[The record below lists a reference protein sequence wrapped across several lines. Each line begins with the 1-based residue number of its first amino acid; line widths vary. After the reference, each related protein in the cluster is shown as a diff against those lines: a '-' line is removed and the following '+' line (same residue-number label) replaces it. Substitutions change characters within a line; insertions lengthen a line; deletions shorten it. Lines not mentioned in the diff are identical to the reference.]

1 MQNRL
6 PKERELAE
14 LRVENHGKH
23 IALIT
28 LDNEPRRNAMSRQML
43 FELTDLWDDLSHSDH
58 RCVVITGAG
67 NKGFCAGAD
76 VSGDLS
82 ASPETAAKINKAL
95 LKTEIFPKPIIA
107 AINGDC
113 VAGGLELMLASD
125 IRAAAPHARFGLP
138 EVRLSIYPFG
148 GATVKLIHQIGH
160 VHAMKLILGAELID
174 AEEARRIDLINEV
187 VDAEKLMDW
196 AFGMAETIAAN
207 SPSAVQAV
215 KRKISTEIAEHALTQ
230 EALDQELGDTVR
242 QSPHFD
248 EGVAAFLEKRKPNY
262 D

>member
-1 MQNRL
+1 M
-6 PKERELAE
+6 AD
-14 LRVENHGKH
+14 LRVENHGKYV
-23 IALIT
+23 ALVT
-28 LDNEPRRNAMSRQML
+28 LDNEPRRNAMTRQML
-43 FELTDLWDDLSHSDH
+43 FDMADLWDDLARSEH
-58 RCVVITGAG
+58 RCVIITGTG

-76 VSGDLS
+76 VSGDLT

-95 LKTEIFPKPIIA
+95 LKTEVFPKPIIA
-107 AINGDC
+107 AVNGDC
-113 VAGGLELMLASD
+113 VAGGVELMLASD
-125 IRAAAPHARFGLP
+125 IRVAAPQARFGLP

-148 GATVKLIHQIGH
+148 GATVKLVHQIGY

-174 AEEARRIDLINEV
+174 AEEARRIHLVNEIVDADQLIN
-187 VDAEKLMDW
+187 W
-196 AFGMAETIAAN
+196 ALKMAETIATN

-230 EALDQELGDTVR
+230 EDLDQKLGNAVR
-242 QSPHFD
+242 NGPHFE

>member
-1 MQNRL
+1 M
-6 PKERELAE
+6 AD

-23 IALIT
+23 VALIT
-28 LDNEPRRNAMSRQML
+28 LDNEPRRNAMTRQML
-43 FELTDLWDDLSHSDH
+43 FDMADLWDDLACSEH
-58 RCVVITGAG
+58 RCVIITGTG

-76 VSGDLS
+76 VSGDLT

-107 AINGDC
+107 AVNGDC
-113 VAGGLELMLASD
+113 VAGGVELMLASD
-125 IRAAAPHARFGLP
+125 IRVAAPQARFGLP

-148 GATVKLIHQIGH
+148 GATVKLVHQIGY

-174 AEEARRIDLINEV
+174 AKEARRIHLVNEIVDADQLIN
-187 VDAEKLMDW
+187 W
-196 AFGMAETIAAN
+196 ALKMAETIATN

-230 EALDQELGDTVR
+230 EDLDQKLGDAVR
-242 QSPHFD
+242 NGPHFE

>member
-1 MQNRL
+1 M
-6 PKERELAE
+6 AD

-28 LDNEPRRNAMSRQML
+28 LDNEPRRNAMTRQML
-43 FELTDLWDDLSHSDH
+43 FDLADLWDDLARSEH
-58 RCVVITGAG
+58 RCVIITGTG

-76 VSGDLS
+76 VSGDLT

-95 LKTEIFPKPIIA
+95 LKTEVFPKPIIA
-107 AINGDC
+107 AVNGDC
-113 VAGGLELMLASD
+113 VAGGVELMLASD
-125 IRAAAPHARFGLP
+125 IRVAAPQARFGLP

-148 GATVKLIHQIGH
+148 GATVKLVHQIGY

-174 AEEARRIDLINEV
+174 AEEARRIDLVNEI
-187 VDAEKLMDW
+187 VDADQLMDW
-196 AFGMAETIAAN
+196 ALKMAETIANN

-230 EALDQELGDTVR
+230 EDLDQELGDAVR
-242 QSPHFD
+242 NGPHFE

>member
-1 MQNRL
+1 M
-6 PKERELAE
+6 AD

-28 LDNEPRRNAMSRQML
+28 LDNEPRRNAMTRQML
-43 FELTDLWDDLSHSDH
+43 FDLADLWDDLARSEH
-58 RCVVITGAG
+58 RCVIITGTG

-76 VSGDLS
+76 VSGDLT

-95 LKTEIFPKPIIA
+95 LKTEVFPKPIIA
-107 AINGDC
+107 AVNGDC
-113 VAGGLELMLASD
+113 VAGGVELMLASD
-125 IRAAAPHARFGLP
+125 IRVAAPQARFGLP

-148 GATVKLIHQIGH
+148 GATVKLVHQIGY

-174 AEEARRIDLINEV
+174 AEEARRIHLVNEIVNADQLIN
-187 VDAEKLMDW
+187 W
-196 AFGMAETIAAN
+196 ALKMAETIATN

-230 EALDQELGDTVR
+230 EDLDQKLGDAVR
-242 QSPHFD
+242 NGPHFE

>member
-1 MQNRL
+1 M
-6 PKERELAE
+6 AD

-23 IALIT
+23 VALIT
-28 LDNEPRRNAMSRQML
+28 LDNEPRRNAMTRQML
-43 FELTDLWDDLSHSDH
+43 FDMADLWDDLARSEH
-58 RCVVITGAG
+58 RCVIITGTG

-76 VSGDLS
+76 VSGDLT

-95 LKTEIFPKPIIA
+95 LKTEVFPKPIIA
-107 AINGDC
+107 AVNGDC
-113 VAGGLELMLASD
+113 VAGGVELMLASD
-125 IRAAAPHARFGLP
+125 IRVAAPQARFGLP

-148 GATVKLIHQIGH
+148 GATVKLVHQIGY

-174 AEEARRIDLINEV
+174 AEEARRIHLVNEIVDADQLIN
-187 VDAEKLMDW
+187 W
-196 AFGMAETIAAN
+196 ALKMAETIATN

-215 KRKISTEIAEHALTQ
+215 KRKISTEIAEHALSQ
-230 EALDQELGDTVR
+230 EDLDQKLGDAVR
-242 QSPHFD
+242 NGPHFE

>member
-1 MQNRL
+1 M
-6 PKERELAE
+6 AD

-23 IALIT
+23 VALIT
-28 LDNEPRRNAMSRQML
+28 LDNEPRRNAMTRQML
-43 FELTDLWDDLSHSDH
+43 FDMADLWDDLARSEH
-58 RCVVITGAG
+58 RCVIITGTG

-76 VSGDLS
+76 VSGDLT

-95 LKTEIFPKPIIA
+95 LKTEVFPKPIIA
-107 AINGDC
+107 AVNGDC
-113 VAGGLELMLASD
+113 VAGGVELMLASD
-125 IRAAAPHARFGLP
+125 IRVAAPQARFGLP

-148 GATVKLIHQIGH
+148 GATVKLVHQIGY

-174 AEEARRIDLINEV
+174 AEEARRIHLVNEIVDADQLIN
-187 VDAEKLMDW
+187 W
-196 AFGMAETIAAN
+196 ALKMAETIATN

-230 EALDQELGDTVR
+230 EDLDQKLGDAVR
-242 QSPHFD
+242 NGPHFE

>member
-1 MQNRL
+1 M
-6 PKERELAE
+6 AD

-23 IALIT
+23 VALIT
-28 LDNEPRRNAMSRQML
+28 LDNEPRRNAMTRQML
-43 FELTDLWDDLSHSDH
+43 FDMADLWDDLARSDH
-58 RCVVITGAG
+58 RCVIITGTG

-76 VSGDLS
+76 VSGDLT

-95 LKTEIFPKPIIA
+95 LKTEVFPKPIIA
-107 AINGDC
+107 AVNGDC
-113 VAGGLELMLASD
+113 VAGGVELMLASD
-125 IRAAAPHARFGLP
+125 IRVAAPQARFGLP

-148 GATVKLIHQIGH
+148 GATVKLVHQIGY

-174 AEEARRIDLINEV
+174 AEEARRIHLVNEIVDADQLIN
-187 VDAEKLMDW
+187 W
-196 AFGMAETIAAN
+196 ALKMAETIATN

-215 KRKISTEIAEHALTQ
+215 KRKISTEIAEHALSQ
-230 EALDQELGDTVR
+230 EDLDQKLGDAVR
-242 QSPHFD
+242 NGPHFE

>member
-1 MQNRL
+1 M
-6 PKERELAE
+6 AD

-23 IALIT
+23 VALIT
-28 LDNEPRRNAMSRQML
+28 LDNEPRRNAMTRQML
-43 FELTDLWDDLSHSDH
+43 FDLADLWDDLARSEH
-58 RCVVITGAG
+58 RCVIITGTG

-76 VSGDLS
+76 VSGDLT

-95 LKTEIFPKPIIA
+95 LKTEVFPKPIIA
-107 AINGDC
+107 AVNGDC
-113 VAGGLELMLASD
+113 VAGGVELMLASD
-125 IRAAAPHARFGLP
+125 IRVAAPQARFGLP

-148 GATVKLIHQIGH
+148 GATVKLVHQIGY

-174 AEEARRIDLINEV
+174 AEEARRIDLVNEI
-187 VDAEKLMDW
+187 VDADQLMDW
-196 AFGMAETIAAN
+196 ALKMAETIATN

-230 EALDQELGDTVR
+230 EDLDQELGDAVR
-242 QSPHFD
+242 NGPHFE

>member
-1 MQNRL
+1 M
-6 PKERELAE
+6 AD

-23 IALIT
+23 VALIT
-28 LDNEPRRNAMSRQML
+28 LDNEPRRNAMTRQML
-43 FELTDLWDDLSHSDH
+43 FDMADLWDDLARSDH
-58 RCVVITGAG
+58 RCVIITGTG

-76 VSGDLS
+76 VSGDLT

-95 LKTEIFPKPIIA
+95 LKTEVFPKPIIA
-107 AINGDC
+107 AVNGDC
-113 VAGGLELMLASD
+113 VAGGVELMLASD
-125 IRAAAPHARFGLP
+125 IRVAAPQARFGLP

-148 GATVKLIHQIGH
+148 GATVKLVHQIGY

-174 AEEARRIDLINEV
+174 AEEARRIHLVNEIVDADQLIN
-187 VDAEKLMDW
+187 W
-196 AFGMAETIAAN
+196 ALKMAETIATN

-230 EALDQELGDTVR
+230 EDLDQKLGDAVR
-242 QSPHFD
+242 NGPHFE

>member
-1 MQNRL
+1 M
-6 PKERELAE
+6 AD

-23 IALIT
+23 VALIT
-28 LDNEPRRNAMSRQML
+28 LDNEPRRNAMTRQML
-43 FELTDLWDDLSHSDH
+43 YDMADLWDDLARSEH
-58 RCVVITGAG
+58 RCVIITGTG

-76 VSGDLS
+76 VSGDLT

-95 LKTEIFPKPIIA
+95 LKTEVFPKPIIA
-107 AINGDC
+107 AVNGDC
-113 VAGGLELMLASD
+113 VAGGVELMLASD
-125 IRAAAPHARFGLP
+125 IRVAAPQARFGLP

-148 GATVKLIHQIGH
+148 GATVKLVHQIGY

-174 AEEARRIDLINEV
+174 AEEARRIHLVNEIVDADQLIN
-187 VDAEKLMDW
+187 W
-196 AFGMAETIAAN
+196 ALKMAETIATN

-230 EALDQELGDTVR
+230 EDLDQKLGDAVR
-242 QSPHFD
+242 NGPHFE

>member
-1 MQNRL
+1 M
-6 PKERELAE
+6 AD

-23 IALIT
+23 VALIT
-28 LDNEPRRNAMSRQML
+28 LDNEPRRNAMTRQML
-43 FELTDLWDDLSHSDH
+43 FDMADLWDDLACSEH
-58 RCVVITGAG
+58 RCVIITGTG

-76 VSGDLS
+76 VSGDLT
-82 ASPETAAKINKAL
+82 ASPETSAKINKAL
-95 LKTEIFPKPIIA
+95 LKTEVFPKPIIA
-107 AINGDC
+107 AVNGDC
-113 VAGGLELMLASD
+113 VAGGVELMLASD
-125 IRAAAPHARFGLP
+125 IRVAAPQARFGLP

-148 GATVKLIHQIGH
+148 GATVKLVHQIGY

-174 AEEARRIDLINEV
+174 AEEARRIHLVNEIVNADQLIN
-187 VDAEKLMDW
+187 W
-196 AFGMAETIAAN
+196 ALKMAETIATN

-230 EALDQELGDTVR
+230 EDLDQKLGDAVR
-242 QSPHFD
+242 NGPHFE

>member
-1 MQNRL
+1 M
-6 PKERELAE
+6 AD

-23 IALIT
+23 VALIT
-28 LDNEPRRNAMSRQML
+28 LDNEPRRNAMTRQML
-43 FELTDLWDDLSHSDH
+43 FDLADLWDDLARSEH
-58 RCVVITGAG
+58 RCVIITGNG

-76 VSGDLS
+76 VSGDLG

-95 LKTEIFPKPIIA
+95 LKTEVFPKPIIA
-107 AINGDC
+107 AVNGDC
-113 VAGGLELMLASD
+113 VAGGVELMLASD
-125 IRAAAPHARFGLP
+125 IRVAAPQARFGLP

-148 GATVKLIHQIGH
+148 GATVKLVHQIGY

-174 AEEARRIDLINEV
+174 AEEARRIDLVNEI
-187 VDAEKLMDW
+187 VDADQLIDW
-196 AFGMAETIAAN
+196 ALKMAETIATN

-230 EALDQELGDTVR
+230 ENLDQELGDAVR
-242 QSPHFD
+242 NGPHFE

>member
-1 MQNRL
+1 M
-6 PKERELAE
+6 AD

-23 IALIT
+23 VALIT
-28 LDNEPRRNAMSRQML
+28 LDNEPRRNAMTRQML
-43 FELTDLWDDLSHSDH
+43 FDLADLWDDLARSEH
-58 RCVVITGAG
+58 RCVIITGTG

-76 VSGDLS
+76 VSGDLG

-95 LKTEIFPKPIIA
+95 LKTEVFPKPIIA
-107 AINGDC
+107 AVNGDC
-113 VAGGLELMLASD
+113 VAGGVELMLASD
-125 IRAAAPHARFGLP
+125 IRVAAPQARFGLP

-148 GATVKLIHQIGH
+148 GATVKLVHQIGY

-174 AEEARRIDLINEV
+174 AEEARRIHLVNEIVDADQLIN
-187 VDAEKLMDW
+187 W
-196 AFGMAETIAAN
+196 ALKMAETIATN

-230 EALDQELGDTVR
+230 EDLDQELGDAVR
-242 QSPHFD
+242 NGPHFE

>member
-1 MQNRL
+1 M
-6 PKERELAE
+6 AD

-28 LDNEPRRNAMSRQML
+28 LDNEPRRNAMTRQML
-43 FELTDLWDDLSHSDH
+43 FDLADLWDDLARSEH
-58 RCVVITGAG
+58 RCVIITGTG

-76 VSGDLS
+76 VSGDLT

-95 LKTEIFPKPIIA
+95 LKTEVFPKPIIA
-107 AINGDC
+107 AVNGDC
-113 VAGGLELMLASD
+113 VAGGVELMLASD
-125 IRAAAPHARFGLP
+125 IRVAAPQARFGLP

-148 GATVKLIHQIGH
+148 GATVKLVHQIGY

-174 AEEARRIDLINEV
+174 AEEARRIDLVNEI
-187 VDAEKLMDW
+187 VDADQLMDW
-196 AFGMAETIAAN
+196 ALKMAETIATN

-230 EALDQELGDTVR
+230 EDLDQELGDAVR
-242 QSPHFD
+242 NGPHFE

>member
-1 MQNRL
+1 M
-6 PKERELAE
+6 AD

-23 IALIT
+23 VALIT
-28 LDNEPRRNAMSRQML
+28 LDNEPRRNAMTRQML
-43 FELTDLWDDLSHSDH
+43 FDMADLWDDLARSEH
-58 RCVVITGAG
+58 RCVIITGTG

-76 VSGDLS
+76 VSGDLG

-95 LKTEIFPKPIIA
+95 LKTEVFPKPIIA
-107 AINGDC
+107 AVNGDC
-113 VAGGLELMLASD
+113 VAGGVELMLASD
-125 IRAAAPHARFGLP
+125 IRVAAPQARFGLP

-148 GATVKLIHQIGH
+148 GATVKLVHQIGY

-174 AEEARRIDLINEV
+174 AEEARRIHLVNEIVDADQLIN
-187 VDAEKLMDW
+187 W
-196 AFGMAETIAAN
+196 ALKMAETIATN

-230 EALDQELGDTVR
+230 EDLDQKLGDAVR
-242 QSPHFD
+242 NGPHFE

>member
-1 MQNRL
+1 
-6 PKERELAE
+6 LAD

-23 IALIT
+23 VALIT
-28 LDNEPRRNAMSRQML
+28 LDNEPRRNAMTRQML
-43 FELTDLWDDLSHSDH
+43 FDMADLWDDLARSDH
-58 RCVVITGAG
+58 RCVIITGTG

-76 VSGDLS
+76 VSGDLT

-95 LKTEIFPKPIIA
+95 LKTEVFPKPIIA
-107 AINGDC
+107 AVNGDC
-113 VAGGLELMLASD
+113 VAGGVELMLASD
-125 IRAAAPHARFGLP
+125 IRVAAPQARFGLP

-148 GATVKLIHQIGH
+148 GATVKLVHQIGY

-174 AEEARRIDLINEV
+174 AEEARRIHLVNEIVDADQLIN
-187 VDAEKLMDW
+187 W
-196 AFGMAETIAAN
+196 ALKMAETIATN

-230 EALDQELGDTVR
+230 EDLDQKLGDAVR
-242 QSPHFD
+242 NGPHFE

>member
-1 MQNRL
+1 M
-6 PKERELAE
+6 AD

-23 IALIT
+23 VALIT
-28 LDNEPRRNAMSRQML
+28 LDNEPRRNAMTRQML
-43 FELTDLWDDLSHSDH
+43 FDMADLWDDLARSEH
-58 RCVVITGAG
+58 RCVIITGTG
-67 NKGFCAGAD
+67 NNGFCAGAD
-76 VSGDLS
+76 VSGDLT

-95 LKTEIFPKPIIA
+95 LKTEVFPKPIIA
-107 AINGDC
+107 AVNGDC
-113 VAGGLELMLASD
+113 VAGGVELMLASD
-125 IRAAAPHARFGLP
+125 IRVAAPQARFGLP

-148 GATVKLIHQIGH
+148 GATVKLVHQIGY

-174 AEEARRIDLINEV
+174 AEEARRIHLVNEIVDADQLIN
-187 VDAEKLMDW
+187 W
-196 AFGMAETIAAN
+196 ALKMAETIATN

-230 EALDQELGDTVR
+230 EDLDQKLGDAVR
-242 QSPHFD
+242 NGPHFE

>member
-1 MQNRL
+1 M
-6 PKERELAE
+6 AD

-23 IALIT
+23 VALIT
-28 LDNEPRRNAMSRQML
+28 LDNEPRRNAMTRQML
-43 FELTDLWDDLSHSDH
+43 FDMADLWDDLARSDH
-58 RCVVITGAG
+58 RCVIITGTG

-76 VSGDLS
+76 VSGDLT

-95 LKTEIFPKPIIA
+95 LKTEVFPKPIIA
-107 AINGDC
+107 AVNGDC
-113 VAGGLELMLASD
+113 VAGGVELMLASD
-125 IRAAAPHARFGLP
+125 IRVAAPQARFGLP

-148 GATVKLIHQIGH
+148 GATVKLVHQIGY

-174 AEEARRIDLINEV
+174 AEEARRIHLVNEIVNADQLIN
-187 VDAEKLMDW
+187 W
-196 AFGMAETIAAN
+196 ALKMAETIATN

-215 KRKISTEIAEHALTQ
+215 KRKISTEIAEHALSQ
-230 EALDQELGDTVR
+230 EDLDQKLGDAVR
-242 QSPHFD
+242 NGPHFE

>member
-1 MQNRL
+1 M
-6 PKERELAE
+6 LAD

-28 LDNEPRRNAMSRQML
+28 LDNEPRRNAMTRQML
-43 FELTDLWDDLSHSDH
+43 FDLADLWDDLARSEH
-58 RCVVITGAG
+58 RCVIITGTG

-76 VSGDLS
+76 VSGDLT

-95 LKTEIFPKPIIA
+95 LKTEVFPKPIIA
-107 AINGDC
+107 AVNGDC
-113 VAGGLELMLASD
+113 VAGGVELMLASD
-125 IRAAAPHARFGLP
+125 IRVAAPQARFGLP

-148 GATVKLIHQIGH
+148 GATVKLVHQIGY

-174 AEEARRIDLINEV
+174 AEEARRIDLVNEI
-187 VDAEKLMDW
+187 VDADQLMDW
-196 AFGMAETIAAN
+196 ALKMAETIATN

-230 EALDQELGDTVR
+230 EDLDQELGDAVR
-242 QSPHFD
+242 NGPHFE

>member
-1 MQNRL
+1 M
-6 PKERELAE
+6 AD

-23 IALIT
+23 VALIT
-28 LDNEPRRNAMSRQML
+28 LDNEPRRNAMTRQML
-43 FELTDLWDDLSHSDH
+43 FDLADLWDDLARSEH
-58 RCVVITGAG
+58 RCVIITGTG

-76 VSGDLS
+76 VSGDLG

-95 LKTEIFPKPIIA
+95 LKTEVFPKPIIA
-107 AINGDC
+107 AVNGDC
-113 VAGGLELMLASD
+113 VAGGVELMLASD
-125 IRAAAPHARFGLP
+125 IRVAAPQAQFGLP

-148 GATVKLIHQIGH
+148 GATVKLVHQIGY

-174 AEEARRIDLINEV
+174 AEEARRIHLVNEIVDADQLIN
-187 VDAEKLMDW
+187 W
-196 AFGMAETIAAN
+196 ALKMAETIATN

-230 EALDQELGDTVR
+230 EDLDQKLGDAVR
-242 QSPHFD
+242 NGPHFE

>member
-1 MQNRL
+1 M
-6 PKERELAE
+6 AD

-23 IALIT
+23 VALIT
-28 LDNEPRRNAMSRQML
+28 LDNEPRRNAMTRQML
-43 FELTDLWDDLSHSDH
+43 FDMADLWDDLARSEH
-58 RCVVITGAG
+58 RCVIITGTG

-76 VSGDLS
+76 VSGDLT

-95 LKTEIFPKPIIA
+95 LKTEVFPKPIIA
-107 AINGDC
+107 AVNGDC
-113 VAGGLELMLASD
+113 VAGGVELMLASD
-125 IRAAAPHARFGLP
+125 IRVAAPQARFGLP

-148 GATVKLIHQIGH
+148 GATVKLVHQIGY

-174 AEEARRIDLINEV
+174 AEEARRIHLVNEI
-187 VDAEKLMDW
+187 VDADQLMDW
-196 AFGMAETIAAN
+196 ALKMAETIATN

-230 EALDQELGDTVR
+230 EDLDQKLGDAVR
-242 QSPHFD
+242 NGPHFE

>member
-1 MQNRL
+1 
-6 PKERELAE
+6 LAD

-28 LDNEPRRNAMSRQML
+28 LDNEPRRNAMTRQML
-43 FELTDLWDDLSHSDH
+43 FDLADLWDDLARSEH
-58 RCVVITGAG
+58 RCVIITGTG

-76 VSGDLS
+76 VSGDLT

-95 LKTEIFPKPIIA
+95 LKTEVFPKPIIA
-107 AINGDC
+107 AVNGDC
-113 VAGGLELMLASD
+113 VAGGVELMLASD
-125 IRAAAPHARFGLP
+125 IRVAAPQARFGLP

-148 GATVKLIHQIGH
+148 GATVKLVHQIGY

-174 AEEARRIDLINEV
+174 AEEARRIDLVNEI
-187 VDAEKLMDW
+187 VDADQLMDW
-196 AFGMAETIAAN
+196 ALKMAETIATN

-230 EALDQELGDTVR
+230 EDLDQELGDAVR
-242 QSPHFD
+242 NGPHFE

>member
-1 MQNRL
+1 M
-6 PKERELAE
+6 AD

-23 IALIT
+23 VALIT
-28 LDNEPRRNAMSRQML
+28 LDNEPRRNAMTRQML
-43 FELTDLWDDLSHSDH
+43 FDMADLWDDLARSEH
-58 RCVVITGAG
+58 RCVIITGTG

-76 VSGDLS
+76 VSGDLT

-95 LKTEIFPKPIIA
+95 LKTEVFPKPIIA
-107 AINGDC
+107 AVNGDC
-113 VAGGLELMLASD
+113 VAGGVELMLASD
-125 IRAAAPHARFGLP
+125 IRVAAPQARFGLP

-148 GATVKLIHQIGH
+148 GATVKLVHQIGY

-174 AEEARRIDLINEV
+174 AEEARRIHLVNEIVDADQLIN
-187 VDAEKLMDW
+187 W
-196 AFGMAETIAAN
+196 ALKMAETIATN

-230 EALDQELGDTVR
+230 EDLDQKLGNAVR
-242 QSPHFD
+242 NGPHFE

>member
-1 MQNRL
+1 M
-6 PKERELAE
+6 AD

-23 IALIT
+23 VALIT
-28 LDNEPRRNAMSRQML
+28 LDNEPRRNAMTRQML
-43 FELTDLWDDLSHSDH
+43 FDMAELWDDLARSEH
-58 RCVVITGAG
+58 RCVIITGTG

-76 VSGDLS
+76 VSGDLG

-95 LKTEIFPKPIIA
+95 LKTEVFPKPIIA
-107 AINGDC
+107 AVNGDC
-113 VAGGLELMLASD
+113 VAGGVELMLASD
-125 IRAAAPHARFGLP
+125 IRVAAPQARFGLP

-148 GATVKLIHQIGH
+148 GATVKLVHQIGY

-174 AEEARRIDLINEV
+174 AEEARRIHLVNEIVNADQLIN
-187 VDAEKLMDW
+187 W
-196 AFGMAETIAAN
+196 ALKMAETIATN
-207 SPSAVQAV
+207 SPSAGQAV

-230 EALDQELGDTVR
+230 EDLDQKLGDAVR
-242 QSPHFD
+242 NGPHFE

>member
-1 MQNRL
+1 M
-6 PKERELAE
+6 AD

-23 IALIT
+23 VALIT
-28 LDNEPRRNAMSRQML
+28 LDNEPRRNAMTRQML
-43 FELTDLWDDLSHSDH
+43 FDMADLWDDLARSDH
-58 RCVVITGAG
+58 RCVIITGTG

-76 VSGDLS
+76 VSGDLT

-95 LKTEIFPKPIIA
+95 LKTEVFPKPIIA
-107 AINGDC
+107 AVNGDC
-113 VAGGLELMLASD
+113 VAGGVELMLASD
-125 IRAAAPHARFGLP
+125 IRVAAPQARFGLP

-148 GATVKLIHQIGH
+148 GATVKLVHQIGY

-174 AEEARRIDLINEV
+174 AEEARRIHLVNEIVNADQLIN
-187 VDAEKLMDW
+187 W
-196 AFGMAETIAAN
+196 ALKMAETIATN

-230 EALDQELGDTVR
+230 EDLDQKLGDAVR
-242 QSPHFD
+242 NGPHFE

>member
-1 MQNRL
+1 M
-6 PKERELAE
+6 AD

-23 IALIT
+23 VALIT
-28 LDNEPRRNAMSRQML
+28 LDNEPRRNAMTRQML
-43 FELTDLWDDLSHSDH
+43 FDMADLWDDLARSEH
-58 RCVVITGAG
+58 RCVIITGTG

-76 VSGDLS
+76 VSGDLT

-95 LKTEIFPKPIIA
+95 LKTEVFPKPIIA
-107 AINGDC
+107 AVNGDC
-113 VAGGLELMLASD
+113 VAGGVELMLASD
-125 IRAAAPHARFGLP
+125 IRVAAPQARFGLP

-148 GATVKLIHQIGH
+148 GATVKLVHQIGY

-174 AEEARRIDLINEV
+174 AEEARRIHLVNEIVNADQLIN
-187 VDAEKLMDW
+187 W
-196 AFGMAETIAAN
+196 ALKMAETIATN

-230 EALDQELGDTVR
+230 EDLDQKLGDAVR
-242 QSPHFD
+242 NGPHFE

>member
-1 MQNRL
+1 M
-6 PKERELAE
+6 AD

-23 IALIT
+23 VALIT
-28 LDNEPRRNAMSRQML
+28 LNNEPRRNAMTRQML
-43 FELTDLWDDLSHSDH
+43 FDMADLWDDLARSDH
-58 RCVVITGAG
+58 RCVIITGTG

-76 VSGDLS
+76 VSGDLT

-95 LKTEIFPKPIIA
+95 LKTEVFPKPIIA
-107 AINGDC
+107 AVNGDC
-113 VAGGLELMLASD
+113 VAGGVELMLASD
-125 IRAAAPHARFGLP
+125 IRVAAPQARFGLP

-148 GATVKLIHQIGH
+148 GATVKLVHQIGY

-174 AEEARRIDLINEV
+174 AEEARRIHLVNEIVNADQLIN
-187 VDAEKLMDW
+187 W
-196 AFGMAETIAAN
+196 ALKMAETIATN

-230 EALDQELGDTVR
+230 EDLDQKLGDAVR
-242 QSPHFD
+242 NGPHFE

>member
-1 MQNRL
+1 M
-6 PKERELAE
+6 AD

-23 IALIT
+23 VALIT
-28 LDNEPRRNAMSRQML
+28 LDNEPRRNAMTRQML
-43 FELTDLWDDLSHSDH
+43 FDMADLWDDLARSEH
-58 RCVVITGAG
+58 RCVIITGTG

-76 VSGDLS
+76 VSGDLT

-95 LKTEIFPKPIIA
+95 LKTEVFPKPIIA
-107 AINGDC
+107 AVNGDC
-113 VAGGLELMLASD
+113 VAGGVELMLASD
-125 IRAAAPHARFGLP
+125 IRVAAPQARFGLP

-148 GATVKLIHQIGH
+148 GATVKLVHQIGY

-174 AEEARRIDLINEV
+174 AEEARRIDLVNEI
-187 VDAEKLMDW
+187 VDADQLMDW
-196 AFGMAETIAAN
+196 ALKMAETIATN

-230 EALDQELGDTVR
+230 EDLDQKLGDAVR
-242 QSPHFD
+242 NGPHFE